1 MTQPVMTQPGGCDPI
16 STAQRSTL
24 DMHLQNGTE
33 GLTRSVGSDNP
44 GFMYDT
50 SDLRKNLKIQIDG
63 EPYVVIEA
71 QFVKPGKG
79 GAFTRTKL
87 RNMLTGN
94 VIDRTFR
101 SGEKLESADLQEQT
115 LQFLYA
121 DDMYHFMHTQS
132 YEQMEFPEEAV
143 GDARLFLIE
152 NIKVSVLFFNQ
163 KPIGITLPNFI
174 EVEVTETE
182 PGMKGDTAT
191 GATKPALIS
200 SGAKVQ
206 VPLFVNEGDW
216 IKVDTRSGE
225 YIERVKR

>member
-1 MTQPVMTQPGGCDPI
+1 
-16 STAQRSTL
+16 
-24 DMHLQNGTE
+24 
-33 GLTRSVGSDNP
+33 
-44 GFMYDT
+44 MYET

-63 EPYVVIEA
+63 EPYVVLEA

-101 SGEKLESADLQEQT
+101 SGEKLEPADLMEQK

-121 DDMYHFMHTQS
+121 DDMYHFMNTET
-132 YEQMEFPEEAV
+132 YEQSEISEQLL
-143 GDARLFLIE
+143 GDDRLFLTESIE
-152 NIKVSVLFFNQ
+152 VSVLFFNA
-163 KPIGITLPNFI
+163 KPIGITLPIFI

-182 PGMKGDTAT
+182 PGIKGDTAT
-191 GATKPALIS
+191 GATKPAIVS

-206 VPLFVNEGDW
+206 VPLFINEGDW
-216 IKVDTRSGE
+216 IKVDTRTRE

>member
-1 MTQPVMTQPGGCDPI
+1 
-16 STAQRSTL
+16 
-24 DMHLQNGTE
+24 
-33 GLTRSVGSDNP
+33 
-44 GFMYDT
+44 MYET
-50 SDLRKNLKIQIDG
+50 SDLRKNLKIQMDG

-101 SGEKLESADLQEQT
+101 SGEKLEPADLVEQK
-115 LQFLYA
+115 LQYLYSDESA
-121 DDMYHFMHTQS
+121 YHFMNTATYDQIEMS
-132 YEQMEFPEEAV
+132 EEFL
-143 GDARLFLIE
+143 GDDRLYLTE
-152 NIKVSVLFFNQ
+152 NIEVAVLFFNA
-163 KPIGITLPNFI
+163 KPIGVTLPIFI

-182 PGMKGDTAT
+182 PGIKGDTAT
-191 GATKPALIS
+191 GATKPATVS
-200 SGAKVQ
+200 SGAKVH

-216 IKVDTRSGE
+216 IKVDTRTRE